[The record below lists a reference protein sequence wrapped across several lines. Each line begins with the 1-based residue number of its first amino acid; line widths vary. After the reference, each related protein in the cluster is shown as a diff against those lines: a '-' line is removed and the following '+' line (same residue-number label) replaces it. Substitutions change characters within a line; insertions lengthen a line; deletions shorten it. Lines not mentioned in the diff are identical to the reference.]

1 MHLFFKSDSM
11 TSSNILVIDSKREF
25 AKQIGKKNSE
35 SDITLYG
42 LKEGE
47 KILTLCEPYSYPDKA
62 QSLLNAIAL
71 CSHALLITRELN
83 KDLAECI
90 VALNC
95 SNLPGFIIYDGVSKE
110 ELAPFIKD
118 TSLEKYEELENDANS
133 VRMRFLSLAHSY
145 SASPKKA
152 LIDSCFAVKGVGTVA
167 LGVVLSGSIDVHD
180 DLDVMPLGK
189 KAQIR
194 SIQMHDN
201 DVKSAP
207 SGARLGACLKGVE
220 PEEAGRG
227 NYLCS
232 AGTLQ
237 KTNSLTLNV
246 TLSKFSKTPLFAGK
260 ILHLWEGMQSTPATV
275 EGSEI
280 KPGSSGTL
288 TLKLHKEIAYE
299 KNSRFLLADYES
311 RPRIIASGTL

>member
-1 MHLFFKSDSM
+1 MDSY
-11 TSSNILVIDSKREF
+11 NILVLDSKREL
-25 AKQIGKKNSE
+25 ARAIGKKNSE

-47 KILTLCEPYSYPDKA
+47 KILTLIEPHSYPEKA

-71 CSHALLITRELN
+71 CSHAILVVREIN

-90 VALNC
+90 VALDC
-95 SNLPGFIIYDGVSKE
+95 ANLPGFIIYSGASKE
-110 ELAPFIKD
+110 ELAPFLKG
-118 TSLEKYEELENDANS
+118 TCLEKYEELEDDAVQ
-133 VRMRFLSLAHSY
+133 VRVRLFSLP
-145 SASPKKA
+145 SAYPSSPKKA

-180 DLDVMPLGK
+180 ELEVMPLGK

-194 SIQMHDN
+194 SIQMHDV

-207 SGARLGACLKGVE
+207 AGARLGACLKGVE

-227 NYLCS
+227 NYLCE
-232 AGTLQ
+232 AGIMQ
-237 KTNSLTLNV
+237 KAGSLELKV
-246 TLSKFSKTPLFAGK
+246 SLSKFSKAPLQAGK
-260 ILHLWEGMQSTPATV
+260 VLHLWEGMQSTPATIESGEV
-275 EGSEI
+275 

-288 TLKLHKEIAYE
+288 KLKLSKEIAYG
-299 KNSRFLLADYES
+299 KSSRFLLADYES
-311 RPRIIASGTL
+311 RPRITASGSP